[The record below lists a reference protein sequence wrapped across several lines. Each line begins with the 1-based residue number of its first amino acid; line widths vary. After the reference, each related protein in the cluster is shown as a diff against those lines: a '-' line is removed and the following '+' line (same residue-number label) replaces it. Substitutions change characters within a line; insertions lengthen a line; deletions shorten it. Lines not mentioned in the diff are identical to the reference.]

1 MAENET
7 IDIGAA
13 LIKKLSEKPHTLEH
27 LFNII
32 DRLDTIDQI
41 SAIPQALKE
50 SATDAMVQRF
60 ADNITTGLSI
70 MDSFSGEEQ
79 LSMIKTAAEKSES
92 LKHSLEKI
100 AELEKS
106 GTLQSLKEMGD
117 VVAGFSKGMT
127 DEIIERMAGT
137 AEKLAGL
144 TDSLGDDNMVGL
156 IKKVQHL
163 SNSLESSLEKIAELE
178 KSGTLQSLKEM
189 GDVVAGFSK
198 GMTDEIIERMAGT
211 AEKLAGLTELTLNYN
226 LKPLLDTGEAFINSG
241 TLSDLVELSNGVAAA
256 RRMMTDGLIDRAVGT
271 GLDLVEAL
279 LTQINI
285 KELLNV
291 IDCSMHRTLTETADA
306 KYHKNSILSLIGL
319 AKDPDVMSGLK
330 FMMLLAKNLTLNL
343 RESEQEI
350 FIGSTFRKR
359 KCS

>member
-92 LKHSLEKI
+92 LKH
-100 AELEKS
+100 
-106 GTLQSLKEMGD
+106 
-117 VVAGFSKGMT
+117 
-127 DEIIERMAGT
+127 
-137 AEKLAGL
+137 
-144 TDSLGDDNMVGL
+144 
-156 IKKVQHL
+156 
-163 SNSLESSLEKIAELE
+163 SLEKIAELE